1 MNSAVLRSMGFVVSV
16 AAIEGA
22 GGPPRKGLD
31 AIAII
36 RDEHRSLGAVLHGM
50 LYLIRETRFT
60 GMAPRFDVFHAM
72 LAYIDAFPERFH
84 HPKEEAYLFEF
95 LRLRHPDAVPLID
108 RLRAE
113 HAIGAEKIRQ
123 LAEALTQYESD
134 GARAFARFADAAA
147 AYAAFHYSH
156 MRAEEDELIPLARK
170 HLTTDDWTAID
181 AAFAGNAD
189 PLVGI
194 EAGARYT
201 DLFRRIV
208 NLAPPP
214 IGVGPDR

>member
-1 MNSAVLRSMGFVVSV
+1 MNAAVLRSMGFAVSV
-16 AAIEGA
+16 VAIEGA
-22 GGPPRKGLD
+22 GGPPKGVD

-50 LYLIRETRFT
+50 LYLIRGTRFT

-95 LRLRHPDAVPLID
+95 LRVRHPDAVPLID

-123 LAEALTQYESD
+123 LADALTQYESD
-134 GARAFARFADAAA
+134 GARAFARSPAARRPMRRSTTA
-147 AYAAFHYSH
+147 TCARRKMSSSPSH
-156 MRAEEDELIPLARK
+156 GSI
-170 HLTTDDWTAID
+170 
-181 AAFAGNAD
+181 
-189 PLVGI
+189 
-194 EAGARYT
+194 
-201 DLFRRIV
+201 
-208 NLAPPP
+208 
-214 IGVGPDR
+214 